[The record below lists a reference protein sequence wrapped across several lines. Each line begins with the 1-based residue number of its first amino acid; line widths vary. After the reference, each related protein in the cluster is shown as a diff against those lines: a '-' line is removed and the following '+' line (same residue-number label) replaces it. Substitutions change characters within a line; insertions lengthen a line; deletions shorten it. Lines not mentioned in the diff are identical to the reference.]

1 MEFGRRPLLA
11 AAVSAL
17 ALAFGAGDA
26 LAQQRTELRIFV
38 GGQQRPE
45 VWERVVA
52 AYEQRNPGID
62 VVIEVGGATSEAQQ
76 QYLSTVLT
84 SRDPALDLILIDVV
98 RPAQYAAA
106 GWAEPLDGYFRP
118 GEKEQV
124 LSRVLPAYAEANQ
137 VDGRLYALPSFADA
151 LFLYYRTDL
160 FEKYGLQPPKTWE
173 EARAAARRIQQGE
186 NNPNLQGI
194 SFQGAPIEGTVCTFL
209 VPFWSAGG
217 QLTDAS
223 GNVAVDN
230 AAGRRSLQL
239 WTGLKND
246 GIAKASVAE
255 VRTDDTRLEFQ
266 AGNVAM
272 AVLWAYGWNHFQ
284 STQGTQVAGK
294 VGVVPLPALEGGQ
307 PATCIGGWQWAMSAF
322 SAKKQ
327 QAFDLLR
334 YLTSEEASKTMA
346 LAASNLPVYPSVY
359 QDAEVLAANPW
370 FAQALP
376 VVRTARSRP
385 VSANYAQVSD
395 IIRTN
400 MNAVLAGTKTAD
412 EALSDMQGRLRRAI
426 R

>member
-1 MEFGRRPLLA
+1 MRFGRRPLLA

-17 ALAFGAGDA
+17 ALAFGAGEA

-38 GGQQRPE
+38 GGQQRPD

-106 GWAEPLDGYFRP
+106 GWAEPLDGYFAP
-118 GEKEQV
+118 GEKERV
-124 LSRVLPAYAEANQ
+124 LSSVLPAYAEANQ
-137 VDGRLYALPSFADA
+137 VDGTLYALPSFADA

-173 EARAAARRIQQGE
+173 EARAAARTIQQGE
-186 NNPNLQGI
+186 GDPNLQGI

-209 VPFWSAGG
+209 VPFWGAGG

-223 GNVAVDN
+223 GNVTVEN
-230 AAGRRSLQL
+230 EQGRRAMGL
-239 WTGLKND
+239 WTGLKED

-284 STQGTQVAGK
+284 NTEGTRVAGK
-294 VGVVPLPALEGGQ
+294 VGVVPLPAFEGGS

-322 SAKKQ
+322 SAKKP

-359 QDAEVLAANPW
+359 EDPEVLAANPW

-385 VSANYAQVSD
+385 QSPNYAQVSD

-412 EALSDMQGRLRRAI
+412 EALADMQGRLRRAM

>member
-17 ALAFGAGDA
+17 ALAFGAGEA

-223 GNVAVDN
+223 GNVTVDN